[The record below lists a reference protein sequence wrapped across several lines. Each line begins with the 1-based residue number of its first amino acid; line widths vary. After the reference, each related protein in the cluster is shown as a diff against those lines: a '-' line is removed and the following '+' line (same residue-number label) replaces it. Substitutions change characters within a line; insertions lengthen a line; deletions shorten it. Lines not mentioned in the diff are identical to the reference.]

1 MKVTHSENRS
11 GEMVLS
17 HAVSKILKRSRQSAV
32 PEEGNANV
40 FEHCDPENVKD
51 LLETNTRTA
60 RRKLRKLGVLTS
72 ERSLEDVKLELEK
85 LSREEQ
91 KMVEDIYGTDLEN
104 DNIGLSKGAHESLIA
119 SLASQNK
126 ELEYL
131 LKEQLGDVVS
141 DSSEE
146 DTPEESQRREQ
157 VTVLNKVT
165 QEEGG
170 DNQEPFP
177 SLEAKQDRFEQHIEF
192 DCEVIDK
199 AAIMDAH
206 RVFEPAPS
214 AFQAWKKSNV
224 SLDVGKG
231 STLPDG
237 ISSKLDD
244 YSVRQR
250 LQRRW
255 AEVSGDGRVFNDFAS
270 KKQSVFFSLLNSY
283 LDILYTVHDYPKE
296 PGMCKFRSIC

>member
-1 MKVTHSENRS
+1 MEVSHSKKRL
-11 GEMVLS
+11 GKMVLS
-17 HAVSKILKRSRQSAV
+17 HAVSKVLKRSTHSAV
-32 PEEGNANV
+32 SEEENASL
-40 FEHCDPENVKD
+40 FEHCDPEKVKN

-85 LSREEQ
+85 LLQEEQ
-91 KMVEDIYGTDLEN
+91 MMVEDIHGTSLDKNGIE
-104 DNIGLSKGAHESLIA
+104 SSRGAHESLIA

-126 ELEYL
+126 ELKYL

-146 DTPEESQRREQ
+146 DAPEMQHNQHRK
-157 VTVLNKVT
+157 LIDAPKVT
-165 QEEGG
+165 QHDDD
-170 DNQEPFP
+170 DNQEHF
-177 SLEAKQDRFEQHIEF
+177 SRLEIKQERFEQHVEF
-192 DCEVIDK
+192 DCEIIDE
-199 AAIMDAH
+199 AAIKDGH
-206 RVFEPAPS
+206 RAFEPAPS
-214 AFQAWKKSNV
+214 AFQAWRKSNV

-231 STLPDG
+231 SFLPDG

-255 AEVSGDGRVFNDFAS
+255 AEVCGDGRDFDDFAS
-270 KKQSVFFSLLNSY
+270 KKQSVFLSLLNSY
-283 LDILYTVHDYPKE
+283 LDISYTVHDYPKE
-296 PGMCKFRSIC
+296 SGTCMF